1 MRRRRKDHVMAGD
14 YGERRKLKTAWMFP
28 TLVIGLAVL
37 AALLAAVMLVS
48 GLRAQSA
55 ADQYWKV
62 TGSPCPRLTRQAF
75 ESQAIKPTQSFRMES
90 VVFARAYGYSSCGE
104 LPAKGGL
111 EALVVCQFTNPGV
124 LAVTTAAGDFYF
136 APGVGQPATVSA
148 GSDAPSCVMGSN
160 YKGD

>member
-1 MRRRRKDHVMAGD
+1 MAGD

-28 TLVIGLAVL
+28 TLVVGFLAFAAGLAG
-37 AALLAAVMLVS
+37 VMIVS
-48 GLRAQSA
+48 GLRAQWA

-62 TGSPCPRLTRQAF
+62 AGPPCPTLTRQAF
-75 ESQAIKPTQSFRMES
+75 QAQSVTPTQSFRMENA
-90 VVFARAYGYSSCGE
+90 VFARAYGYSNCGE

-136 APGVGQPATVSA
+136 APGIGQPATVSA
-148 GSDAPSCVMGSN
+148 GEGPPRCVMGSN

>member
-1 MRRRRKDHVMAGD
+1 MAGD

-28 TLVIGLAVL
+28 TLVIGFLSL
-37 AALLAAVMLVS
+37 AAGLAAVMVVS
-48 GLRAQSA
+48 GLRAQST

-62 TGSPCPRLTRQAF
+62 AGPPCPSLTRQAF
-75 ESQAIKPTQSFRMES
+75 QAQPIKPRQSFRMES
-90 VVFARAYGYSSCGE
+90 VVFARAYGYSNCGE

-111 EALVVCQFTNPGV
+111 QTLVVCQFTNPGV

-136 APGVGQPATVSA
+136 APGLGQPATVSA
-148 GSDAPSCVMGSN
+148 SDGAPSCVMGAN

>member
-1 MRRRRKDHVMAGD
+1 MAGD

-28 TLVIGLAVL
+28 TLVIGFAVVAVLLAVVML
-37 AALLAAVMLVS
+37 AA

-55 ADQYWKV
+55 ADRYWKV
-62 TGSPCPRLTRQAF
+62 AGPPCPSLTREAF
-75 ESQAIKPTQSFRMES
+75 QSQPIKTSQFFRMET
-90 VVFARAYGYSSCGE
+90 VVFARAYGYSNCGE

-111 EALVVCQFTNPGV
+111 QTLVVCQFTNPGV

-136 APGVGQPATVSA
+136 APGLGQPATVSA
-148 GSDAPSCVMGSN
+148 ADGPPSCVMGAN